1 MDFGQAEEQGEEQK
15 EEQKEVLLID
25 DILTKIKEDPIIQSI
40 YLNYFFYLSLLAC
53 VLSIAHYS
61 QSSFFWAVVTV
72 IFISVAGYISHF
84 VSHHINA
91 GELFQKYEH
100 VLPNIP
106 YLRSFLQY
114 FCKLIDFHDIIHHDT
129 SINKELPNVATE
141 FALNFY
147 VQAGAFIIVFY
158 IIQQMNLYVIAL
170 WGFMYATIHNINY
183 VLFPSDTHILHHV
196 DKTTNYGIDI
206 WDIIF
211 NTKFDGDMSMDKLEN
226 INHYAINTII
236 LTGIMLVAM
245 KIKVS
250 VNIGFDSN

>member
-1 MDFGQAEEQGEEQK
+1 MDLVGQEQE
-15 EEQKEVLLID
+15 KEVALID
-25 DILTKIKEDPIIQSI
+25 DILTKIKEDPITQSI
-40 YLNYFFYLSLLAC
+40 YLNYFFYLSLLVC
-53 VLSIAHYS
+53 VLSIAHFNK
-61 QSSFFWAVVTV
+61 SSYFWAIVTI
-72 IFISVAGYISHF
+72 IFISVAGYVSHF

-91 GELFQKYEH
+91 GELFQKHEH
-100 VLPNIP
+100 ILPNIP

-114 FCKLIDFHDIIHHDT
+114 FCKLIDFHDEIHHDT
-129 SINKELPNVATE
+129 SINKEFSNVATE

-183 VLFPSDTHILHHV
+183 VLFPSNTHILHHV

-211 NTKFDGDMSMDKLEN
+211 NTKFGGDMSMDKLEN

-236 LTGIMLVAM
+236 LTGIMLVYM
-245 KIKVS
+245 KLKVS
-250 VNIGFDSN
+250 INIGFDTIDSD

>member
-1 MDFGQAEEQGEEQK
+1 MDLGQEQGEEQ
-15 EEQKEVLLID
+15 EQKEVVLID
-25 DILTKIKEDPIIQSI
+25 DILTKIKEDPITQSM
-40 YLNYFFYLSLLAC
+40 YLNYPFYLSLLVC

-61 QSSFFWAVVTV
+61 KSSYFWAIVTI
-72 IFISVAGYISHF
+72 IFISAAGYFSHF

-91 GELFQKYEH
+91 EELFEKYQH

-114 FCKLIDFHDIIHHDT
+114 FCKLIDFHDVIHHDT

-183 VLFPSDTHILHHV
+183 VLFPSNTHILHHA

-236 LTGIMLVAM
+236 LTGIMLVVM

>member
-1 MDFGQAEEQGEEQK
+1 MESVQE
-15 EEQKEVLLID
+15 D
-25 DILTKIKEDPIIQSI
+25 DNILTKIKEDPITQSI
-40 YLNYFFYLSLLAC
+40 YLNYPFYLTLLVC
-53 VLSIAHYS
+53 VLLIAHYS
-61 QSSFFWAVVTV
+61 KSSFFWAIVTI
-72 IFISVAGYISHF
+72 IFISAAGYFSHF
-84 VSHHINA
+84 VSHHINV
-91 GELFQKYEH
+91 GELFEKYEH
-100 VLPNIP
+100 IIP
-106 YLRSFLQY
+106 KNLYLRSFIQY
-114 FCKLIDFHDIIHHDT
+114 FCKLIDFHDEIHHNT

-183 VLFPSDTHILHHV
+183 VLYPSNTHILHHV

-211 NTKFDGDMSMDKLEN
+211 NTKFDGDVSIDKLEN

-236 LTGIMLVAM
+236 LTAIMLVVM
-245 KIKVS
+245 KLKVS
-250 VNIGFDSN
+250 INVGF